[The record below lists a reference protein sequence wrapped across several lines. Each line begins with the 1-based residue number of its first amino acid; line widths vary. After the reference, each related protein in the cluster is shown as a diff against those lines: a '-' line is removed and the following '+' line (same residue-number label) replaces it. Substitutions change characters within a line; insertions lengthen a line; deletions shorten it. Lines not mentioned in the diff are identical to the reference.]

1 MSATFPRRIL
11 GVALAPPRRG
21 TLLIVVGLTLI
32 GLAILAAFISAD
44 PTPTT
49 ASTRRLFGLW
59 RARHTVLVGALLVVA
74 VGFLLAAIGRA
85 ALMPF
90 LAGGLGT
97 LGVYLLLELAGMTG
111 LVSWPSLLAPRAT
124 ELGALGTKRAP
135 HLDVRGTTLQ
145 DLAASWGLRSEP
157 VPFRY
162 RTDRY
167 GLRNEPDR
175 QEADIYLIGDSI
187 LVAALVPFEQTVTA
201 RVERILRR
209 PVMQVALIGLGPQE
223 EHQLFRDTQLD
234 VRGKSIIQF
243 VFEGNDLLDS
253 RRFRQPVSNAPD
265 EWRKGG
271 SLVNQIWR
279 ILATVT
285 QPTLGISALRSCTI
299 SGQTFAFGWMRESFA
314 GLEGESEFIT
324 DALQHFADEVRARGG
339 EFAVAFVPTK
349 LRVLGP
355 SCSLPKVSDLT
366 DLSVHLG
373 PLRAHVLAWSK
384 ASGVK
389 VLDLT
394 EPLQAATGK
403 GRIPWFWG
411 DTHWNAAGHEAA
423 AQALTDWEFLRRGT
437 DLSGRH
443 VRSEGGSPARP
454 SRNPP

>member
-1 MSATFPRRIL
+1 MKADEALVPQRRTML
-11 GVALAPPRRG
+11 V
-21 TLLIVVGLTLI
+21 VVGLTLI
-32 GLAILAAFISAD
+32 GLAILGAFIWAD

-59 RARHTVLVGALLVVA
+59 RARHTVLVCAPLVVA
-74 VGFLLAAIGRA
+74 VGFLLAALARG
-85 ALMPF
+85 ALLPF

-97 LGVYLLLELAGMTG
+97 VGIYLLLELAGMTG
-111 LVSWPSLLAPRAT
+111 LVSWSSLLAPRAT
-124 ELGALGTKRAP
+124 ELRMLGTKRVP

-145 DLAASWGLRSEP
+145 DIAAGWGLRSEP
-157 VPFRY
+157 VPFHY

-175 QEADIYLIGDSI
+175 PEADIYLIGDST

-201 RVERILRR
+201 RAERILQR
-209 PVMQVALIGLGPQE
+209 PVMQVALIGLAPQE
-223 EHQLFRDTQLD
+223 EHQLFRDTKLD

-253 RRFRQPVSNAPD
+253 RRFRRRVSSAP
-265 EWRKGG
+265 EAWRKGG
-271 SLVNQIWR
+271 SLAKQIWR

-299 SGQTFAFGWMRESFA
+299 SGQTFTFGWMRESFA

-324 DALQHFADEVRARGG
+324 DALQHFADEVRAGGG
-339 EFAVAFVPTK
+339 EFAVVFVPTK

-384 ASGVK
+384 SSGIK

-437 DLSGRH
+437 DRSGPAVPADR
-443 VRSEGGSPARP
+443 GSPARP
-454 SRNPP
+454 SRGLQ